1 MDNKLASAIL
11 VALLV
16 GASIAV
22 LALSSI
28 DEESKDDTKSQN
40 DDIDQ
45 GGIQTPP
52 SNVEP
57 TILVENRTSEW
68 TGANHAL
75 QGYVVDED
83 PSNVSIEITILN
95 QDFSIHLTDI
105 STQ

>member
-22 LALSSI
+22 FALSSI
-28 DEESKDDTKSQN
+28 DDESKDDTKSQN
-40 DDIDQ
+40 DEADQ
-45 GGIQTPP
+45 ELIQAPP

-83 PSNVSIEITILN
+83 PSSVSIEITILN
-95 QDFSIHLTDI
+95 QDFSIHLRDI
-105 STQ
+105 